1 MKTLNQNHKN
11 FVSFQLRFRIQ
22 LIIWV
27 VFLFFDSGTLKN
39 WKNVKLRF
47 SRKTFL
53 LFCFASH
60 GNRTM
65 VYCVEGDN
73 ATAEPPMLDVYCFN
87 RLNKNFAL
95 HFNFSPN
102 FWIKNH
108 EWFISFEFWTSAI
121 YLSSFPLFWKLNSKS
136 YKSFS
141 LLISWKNLLFFMGR

>member
-1 MKTLNQNHKN
+1 MKALNQNHKN

-22 LIIWV
+22 LFIWV

-53 LFCFASH
+53 LFCFASR

-121 YLSSFPLFWKLNSKS
+121 YLSSFLLFWQLNSNKLQKFKTALS
-136 YKSFS
+136 
-141 LLISWKNLLFFMGR
+141 